1 MSQKPQKTEEHQLTS
16 SRSLKPKRKP
26 PLRYTFDHL
35 AIVLD
40 EETYGALRKS
50 LPIPKGR
57 VAFESHYVGNPHD
70 GMETF
75 VIQRDNVRIA
85 FMVGRER
92 TPGAISQISRYLIR
106 YGNMKLQH
114 IALRVND
121 IERAVNEWD
130 SAGHQFLTRTADGRP
145 AILKS
150 VDARGVVYQSFTM
163 PVANGLFFEIK
174 EVCKTEKTFADFQEF
189 RADNIEGLWGAVE
202 RELSKDAEKFWQYT
216 LF

>member
-1 MSQKPQKTEEHQLTS
+1 MSQKQNETS
-16 SRSLKPKRKP
+16 TPVKVRTRKP
-26 PLRYTFDHL
+26 PLRYSFDHL

-40 EETYGALRKS
+40 EDTYRALRQS
-50 LPIPKGR
+50 LPIPKAR
-57 VAFESHYVGNPHD
+57 IAYESPYVGNYHD

-75 VIQRDNVRIA
+75 VVQRDNVRIA

-92 TPGAISQISRYLIR
+92 TPGAISQISRYQIR

-114 IALRVND
+114 IALRTND
-121 IERAVNEWD
+121 IERAVKEWHN
-130 SAGHQFLTRTADGRP
+130 AGHAFLTRDKGGKP

-163 PVANGLFFEIK
+163 PVASGLFIELK
-174 EVCKTEKTFADFQEF
+174 EVCKKEKTFAEFQEF
-189 RADNIEGLWGAVE
+189 RDDNIEGLWGAVE
-202 RELSKDAEKFWQYT
+202 RELSDDPEKFWQYT